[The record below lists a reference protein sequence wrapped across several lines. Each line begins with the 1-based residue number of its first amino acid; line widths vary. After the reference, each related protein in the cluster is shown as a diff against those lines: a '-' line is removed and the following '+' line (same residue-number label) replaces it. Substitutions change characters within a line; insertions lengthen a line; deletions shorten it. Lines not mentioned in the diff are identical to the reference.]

1 MLDLNYIQFLL
12 TTNDRAVER
21 GVLAIYNRQTSDEK
35 VIGITR
41 HTNGRGFNGPDSR
54 VGTYYANWIIKGN
67 RLTGRHLINARIMIM
82 KYSKQ
87 LLEVALE
94 KKKAAEKAAAE
105 SADKDSPE
113 SGSAET

>member
-1 MLDLNYIQFLL
+1 MTLDLNYIQFLL
-12 TTNDRAVER
+12 TTNDLAVER
-21 GVLAIYNRQTSDEK
+21 GILAIYNRQTADEK
-35 VIGITR
+35 VVGITR

-54 VGTYYANWIIKGN
+54 TGTYYANWIIKGN

-94 KKKAAEKAAAE
+94 KKAAAEKAAA
-105 SADKDSPE
+105 DKDSTE
-113 SGSAET
+113 SGSAEA